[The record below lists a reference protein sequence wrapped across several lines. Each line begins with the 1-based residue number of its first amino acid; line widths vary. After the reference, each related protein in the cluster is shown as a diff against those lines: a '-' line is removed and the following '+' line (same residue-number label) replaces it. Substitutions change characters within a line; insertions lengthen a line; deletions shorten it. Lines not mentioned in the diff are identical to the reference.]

1 MTLDPKN
8 QISLPFFILFV
19 ICMFFKPVLCF
30 LLLGIACTYYSIH
43 TLLVLNKLNKNKIEC
58 FGKIVSYES
67 DSEGFKTPLIE
78 FETSDGK
85 TFRGKPFIHSS
96 SDLDKF
102 KTYKENI
109 NKNIKIQYNF
119 KEPENFIIKD
129 QSNGCTVILVTVIGL
144 VFLAISIGN
153 LLGYND
159 IF

>member
-8 QISLPFFILFV
+8 QIPLPFFILFV

-30 LLLGIACTYYSIH
+30 LFLGIVCLYYSIH
-43 TLLVLNKLNKNKIEC
+43 ILLTLNKLNKNKIES
-58 FGKIVSYES
+58 FGKIVSYET
-67 DSEGFKTPLIE
+67 DSEGFKIPIIE
-78 FETSDGK
+78 FETSDRK
-85 TFRGKPFIHSS
+85 TYKGKPFIHAS
-96 SDLDKF
+96 SDLDRF
-102 KTYKENI
+102 RTYAENI

-129 QSNGCTVILVTVIGL
+129 NSNGCSVILVTIVGL
-144 VFLAISIGN
+144 ILLGISIGN